1 MKVLR
6 GLFFAATVLAA
17 LTMALVPDSGAQF
30 MCPGNTQ
37 IITIHKQTQVTQYYQ
52 QMQMQQQ
59 QMQMQQQQMQQQ
71 MMAQMQMQ
79 QQAKMQQQMQQKAQ
93 MSQKTATMTAKFQAQ
108 PMHMQCND
116 QMMQLHKQNMNHTA
130 LGLDKT
136 PGMMLEKN
144 FQTLNMKHTEFQNK
158 FDMTLHSLQPGLHG
172 GRPLA
177 ELFHFQQMMFANRF
191 DMAKHSM
198 QTMISSKVTP
208 HLLNTQQE
216 IHKMQLAKLT
226 AKAQLEKHAMS
237 MSCTFMQAKANS
249 QTQLKSAVQTQTAL
263 AQKLQSQTAI
273 EKSQLTMKKTDLM
286 MQLKPVTKTIDTT
299 ETIVV
304 SNQNCAQCHHHQQQ
318 PSMIAKHPQAQP
330 QMIAK
335 PQQGLPQMLAK
346 QAQPQMIIGKQ
357 PMADPTMIGK
367 QPQAAPVM
375 IGQQPKADPVMIG
388 KQPPAMPMFMG
399 RELVPVAPPP
409 LVAVWPKMLPLPQI
423 VQKPLQVDMSL
434 TLVQPPYPLP
444 QSTTMGKGC
453 MPTMVDQELPANLR
467 KQQTMTTALAKQTT
481 SSGMAT
487 LPSGL
492 AEPQAEAFL
501 RTPSKLTGDM
511 PWQAKV
517 TEEAAQ
523 QSDTDAAP
531 MTTLSEHDLQQPPQR
546 FLSIAVVQMAP
557 AAPVADKLPTEEL
570 WASDVD
576 LMPTKRDPL
585 NVSTAVPVAPA
596 PSTAST
602 PLPQVLQMPGAPT
615 ARDTELI
622 PR

>member
-93 MSQKTATMTAKFQAQ
+93 MSQKTATMTSKLQAMS
-108 PMHMQCND
+108 MHTQCND
-116 QMMQLHKQNMNHTA
+116 QMMQMQKQSMNHTA
-130 LGLDKT
+130 LGLNKT

-144 FQTLNMKHTEFQNK
+144 FQTLNMKHAEFQNK
-158 FDMTLHSLQPGLHG
+158 FDMNLHALQPGLHG
-172 GRPLA
+172 GRPLS
-177 ELFHFQQMMFANRF
+177 ELFHCQQTMFANHC

-273 EKSQLTMKKTDLM
+273 EKNQLTMKKTDLM
-286 MQLKPVTKTIDTT
+286 MQLKPVTKTIDST

-304 SNQNCAQCHHHQQQ
+304 SNQNCAQCHHQQQ

-330 QMIAK
+330 QMIANA
-335 PQQGLPQMLAK
+335 QQGLPQMLAK
-346 QAQPQMIIGKQ
+346 QPQPQMIIGKQ
-357 PMADPTMIGK
+357 PMADPMMIGK
-367 QPQAAPVM
+367 
-375 IGQQPKADPVMIG
+375 QPKADPVMIG
-388 KQPPAMPMFMG
+388 KQPQAMPMFMG
-399 RELVPVAPPP
+399 KELVPVAPP

-434 TLVQPPYPLP
+434 TLVQPPYPLA
-444 QSTTMGKGC
+444 QSTTLGKGC
-453 MPTMVDQELPANLR
+453 MPTLVDQELPANLR
-467 KQQTMTTALAKQTT
+467 KQQTTTTALAKQTT
-481 SSGMAT
+481 PQGMAT

-523 QSDTDAAP
+523 QSDTDAGP

-546 FLSIAVVQMAP
+546 VLSIAVVQMMP
-557 AAPVADKLPTEEL
+557 AVPAADKLPTEEL
-570 WASDVD
+570 GASDVD
-576 LMPTKRDPL
+576 VMPTKRDPL
-585 NVSTAVPVAPA
+585 NVSTAVPIAPA

-602 PLPQVLQMPGAPT
+602 PLPQVLQVPGAPT